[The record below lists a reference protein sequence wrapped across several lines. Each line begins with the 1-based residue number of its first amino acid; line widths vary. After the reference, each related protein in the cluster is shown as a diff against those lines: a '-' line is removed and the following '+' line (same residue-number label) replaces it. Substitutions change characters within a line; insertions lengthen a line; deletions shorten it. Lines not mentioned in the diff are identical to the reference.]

1 MRAWIGCSQRHRPVP
16 DIEANGLRIHHEDE
30 GEGPPLVLLHG
41 STSVGTRDW
50 GAQRPLFRQHF
61 RLLIP
66 DARGHGGT
74 RWDPAQGW
82 QRDDLVADLAAFLD
96 VLGLARVRLMGLSMG
111 GVTALRFASRFPE
124 RVEAMV
130 VAGASNDIEPPR
142 TIVRRQLD
150 LARIDREDPAFAAEM
165 ARLHDPVQGEGAWRR
180 LMTAIRDDI
189 LQREGL
195 LPDELARVTM
205 PVLLAYGDA
214 DAWVPLEQVLRLHR
228 HLPRARLLVVP
239 GGHVVPAERPGVF
252 NPTALAF
259 LRRPPQR

>member
-1 MRAWIGCSQRHRPVP
+1 VP
-16 DIEANGLRIHHEDE
+16 EVAANGLHINYEDE

-74 RWDPAQGW
+74 RWDPTVGW
-82 QRDDLVADLAAFLD
+82 HRDDLVADLAAFLD
-96 VLGLARVRLMGLSMG
+96 AMGLDRVRLMGLSMG
-111 GVTALRFASRFPE
+111 GVTALRFASRYPD

-130 VAGASNDIEPPR
+130 VAGASNDVEPPR
-142 TIVRRQLD
+142 TIVQRQLD
-150 LARIDREDPAFAAEM
+150 LERIDREDPAFGAEM
-165 ARLHDPVQGEGAWRR
+165 ARLHDPVQGPGAWRR

-189 LQREGL
+189 VQRDGL
-195 LPDELARVTM
+195 SPDDLARLTM
-205 PVLLAYGDA
+205 PILLAYGDA

-228 HLPRARLLVVP
+228 QLPAARLLVAP
-239 GGHVVPAERPGVF
+239 SGHVVPAERPGVF

-259 LRRPPQR
+259 LRRPSQQ